1 MESLGEIL
9 GVAGDGFG
17 YLENVFRWKI
27 LLFLVKLASSIADL
41 VAESFTLY
49 HATVTKRKLSKESE
63 NFRHYNNHS
72 GEFNTRYNFYIVFF
86 VFNLNMN
93 IIHLYFQIKRI
104 QRKERATRYV
114 STIIMIILETPLL
127 VIEVLMLKVQGDINW
142 NTQFWFLVTHVAF
155 IFNVFVSSTSDWILF
170 VKQWTFKQFCYSIFV
185 IASMFAMACIAYT
198 PVSITMVG
206 FKWGAKIKYEDF
218 GEIIVNENV
227 KRVLLILMELGR
239 AGQMIITGLLVLII
253 VILAIVNLLKLRCQD
268 YFSS

>member
-1 MESLGEIL
+1 
-9 GVAGDGFG
+9 
-17 YLENVFRWKI
+17 
-27 LLFLVKLASSIADL
+27 
-41 VAESFTLY
+41 
-49 HATVTKRKLSKESE
+49 
-63 NFRHYNNHS
+63 
-72 GEFNTRYNFYIVFF
+72 
-86 VFNLNMN
+86 
-93 IIHLYFQIKRI
+93 
-104 QRKERATRYV
+104 
-114 STIIMIILETPLL
+114 
-127 VIEVLMLKVQGDINW
+127 MLKVQGDINW